1 MATAKKNEAVKVE
14 ANPVETGSNVQDT
27 VIISVN
33 DAEKIY
39 DLFFNVESADAH
51 FHTCQSVNFRQH
63 VQSVYKAPNI
73 SKAFEAL
80 KTAIDKAKGE

>member
-14 ANPVETGSNVQDT
+14 ANPVEAGTNDA

-33 DAEKIY
+33 DTEKIY

-80 KTAIDKAKGE
+80 KTAINKAKGE

>member
-1 MATAKKNEAVKVE
+1 
-14 ANPVETGSNVQDT
+14 

-63 VQSVYKAPNI
+63 VQSVYKAQNI

-80 KTAIDKAKGE
+80 KTAINKAKGE

>member
-14 ANPVETGSNVQDT
+14 ANPVEAGTNDA

-80 KTAIDKAKGE
+80 KTAINKAKGE

>member
-14 ANPVETGSNVQDT
+14 ANPVEAGTNDA

-80 KTAIDKAKGE
+80 KTVINKAKGE